1 MNVLVDRHGGRRSGQ
16 LPARCCRR
24 CRLRRTGGCGYPC
37 RSMRLTRHVTRRLRE
52 VRRGSPT
59 FHPYLVEQTFTVSG
73 SALGHQPFVPGH
85 FGAAVVD
92 VQVGGVRVDPD
103 LPADLSGERVVGT
116 RTLTGPARQPDL
128 VPWAARDRN
137 PYDGSRIAGR
147 TGDIT

>member
-1 MNVLVDRHGGRRSGQ
+1 
-16 LPARCCRR
+16 
-24 CRLRRTGGCGYPC
+24 
-37 RSMRLTRHVTRRLRE
+37 MRLTRHVTRRLRE

-116 RTLTGPARQPDL
+116 RTLTGPD
-128 VPWAARDRN
+128 DRW
-137 PYDGSRIAGR
+137 AGR
-147 TGDIT
+147 GGGPGTHPGRARAPARAVVAGEPADGLAVPSPPARRPDRLRERRAAGRRAIPRTRPDHP